1 MTISPFAEE
10 GYDFPSAE
18 RATLSGGPANP
29 YQPAWRRPICAVVGL
44 LTGLTGG
51 LGNGL
56 ITVNTSTLL
65 GALGLQADEIAWIPT
80 VYAMTYISMNLLLV
94 RFRQQFG
101 LRLFSLIALSAFSLV
116 IALHLTVQGFLG
128 AVLVHAAAGVAAA
141 PMTSLSVYYLMSA
154 FPPKKALAGVILG
167 LGLSQLPTPLARLLS
182 TDLLA
187 RHEWHSLY
195 LFEFG
200 MALICLGCVALVRLP
215 PSKREP
221 AFERLDFLTYPLFA
235 GGASLVCAVMG
246 MGRVDWWTDA
256 NWLGWT
262 LAAAIPLLG
271 AAFYIEANRA
281 RPLIDLHWLGT
292 PGIVRFAVVVLMS
305 RIVLVEQSTSVIGM
319 LGVLGVE
326 NDELRFFSLLL
337 LIASIAGAL
346 AAAMLVRPGRITLIG
361 ALAIGLVA
369 FGAMLDSSST
379 NLTRPPELY
388 VSQMLIAF
396 ATTLFIGPSLLFG
409 VSFVVRQGGKA
420 LPSLLV
426 LFVVL
431 QILGSLIGGA
441 LLGTFQIIREKAI
454 SVILVGQLSATDP
467 MVAARLRGSSA
478 VLAPSN
484 PDGAQRGGD
493 ALALLHQQM
502 TREATILSYNNT
514 FALVAALA
522 AGTTLYLLILV
533 FLHWRRGEPLSAA
546 AATTTARGATS

>member
-1 MTISPFAEE
+1 MTLSPFAEE
-10 GYDFPSAE
+10 PYEFAKAE

-29 YQPAWRRPICAVVGL
+29 FQPAWRRPICAFVGI

-56 ITVNTSTLL
+56 ITVNTSTLQ
-65 GALGLQADEIAWIPT
+65 GDEMAWIPT

-101 LRLFSLIALSAFSLV
+101 LRLFSLIALSAFCLV
-116 IALHLTVQGFLG
+116 IALHLTVHGFVG
-128 AVLVHAAAGVAAA
+128 ALLIHAAAGVAAA

-154 FPPKKALAGVILG
+154 FPPKKVLGGVILG

-187 RHEWHSLY
+187 RDEWHSLY
-195 LFEFG
+195 LFELG
-200 MALICLGCVALVRLP
+200 LALLCFGCVALVRLP

-221 AFERLDFLTYPLFA
+221 AFEKLDFLTYPLFA
-235 GGASLVCAVMG
+235 GGASLVCAFVG
-246 MGRVDWWTDA
+246 MGRVEWWTDA
-256 NWLGWT
+256 EWLGWT

-281 RPLIDLHWLGT
+281 RPLLDLRWLSA
-292 PGIVRFAVVVLMS
+292 PDIIRFAVVVLMS

-319 LGVLGVE
+319 LGVLGVDNE
-326 NDELRFFSLLL
+326 QLRFFSFLLL
-337 LIASIAGAL
+337 VASLAGAL
-346 AAAMLVRPGRITLIG
+346 AAALLVRPGRITLIG
-361 ALAIGLVA
+361 AVAIAMVA
-369 FGAMLDSSST
+369 VGAMLDSTST

-388 VSQMLIAF
+388 ASQILIAF

-409 VSFVVRQGGKA
+409 VSFVIKQGGKA

-431 QILGSLIGGA
+431 QILGSLIGNA

-454 SVILVGQLSATDP
+454 SVILVGQLSGTNP
-467 MVAARLRGSSA
+467 IVAERLRGTAASFS
-478 VLAPSN
+478 PSN
-484 PDGAQRGGD
+484 VDGAERGGD

-502 TREATILSYNNT
+502 TREATILAYNNT

-522 AGTTLYLLILV
+522 AATTLYLLILI
-533 FLHWRRGEPLSAA
+533 FRHWRRGEPLSAA
-546 AATTTARGATS
+546 AVTTASRGPTK